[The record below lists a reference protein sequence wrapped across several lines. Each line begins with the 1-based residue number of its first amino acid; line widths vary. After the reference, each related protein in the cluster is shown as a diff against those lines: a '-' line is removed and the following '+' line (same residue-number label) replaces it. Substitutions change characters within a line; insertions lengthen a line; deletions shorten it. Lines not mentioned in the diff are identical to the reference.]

1 MFGNV
6 SSNISLY
13 RGVLNMAN
21 KIFILLVSVLSTL
34 SIAAQNNKILDDG
47 IASLQVVAGT
57 DWLSLPIIRL
67 GGTADTD
74 VINIGFD
81 DLTHEYR
88 RLTYSIEHCETDWS
102 KSEYLFASDYIEGF
116 ADGNTIDDSQ
126 QSVNTNTQYTH
137 YSLQIPNERCLLKL
151 SGNYRLRVYDDDNN
165 GREVLSACFMVVEP
179 LTAVGLTVS
188 SNTDIDVN
196 KAHQQVSLR
205 VDYGSLNVTRPEQ
218 IKTIVMQN
226 RRTDNA
232 VSSPKPQYVTPS
244 GMVWEHC
251 RALIFPA
258 GNEYHKFEVLDVSHL
273 SMGVERTEWTDG
285 QYQVYPFVCETRPAY
300 LYDEDADG
308 AFYIRNSDNIANDTE
323 SDYVNVHYKLKA
335 DEPFTGRLY
344 VNGAWTNNHFT
355 PEYELTYDPREQCY
369 SATVRQ
375 KLGYYSYQFVLRDAD
390 GRSIVSP
397 TEGSYWQTEN
407 TYQALVYFRGNGER
421 TDRLVGYA
429 QTQFKAD

>member
-1 MFGNV
+1 MV
-6 SSNISLY
+6 
-13 RGVLNMAN
+13 
-21 KIFILLVSVLSTL
+21 KKILLSLILAVG
-34 SIAAQNNKILDDG
+34 SITATAQNNEIYDTG

-67 GGTADTD
+67 GGTADSD

-88 RLTYSIEHCETDWS
+88 RLTYSIEHCEADWS

-116 ADGNTIDDSQ
+116 ADSNTIDDSQ

-137 YSLQIPNERCLLKL
+137 YSLQIPNERCRLKL

-165 GREVLSACFMVVEP
+165 GREVLTACFMVVEP

-188 SNTDIDVN
+188 SNTDIDVD

-205 VDYGSLNVTRPEQ
+205 VDYGSLNVTRPKQ

-258 GNEYHKFEVLDVSHL
+258 GNEYHKFEVLDVSHP

-285 QYQVYPFVCETRPAY
+285 QYQVYPFVCEIRPAY

-323 SDYVNVHYKLKA
+323 SDYVNVHYRLKT
-335 DEPFTGRLY
+335 DKPFTGKLY

-355 PEYELTYDPREQCY
+355 PEYELTYDQREQCY
-369 SATVRQ
+369 SATIRQ

-390 GRSIVSP
+390 GRSVIPP

-429 QTQFKAD
+429 QTQFKAN